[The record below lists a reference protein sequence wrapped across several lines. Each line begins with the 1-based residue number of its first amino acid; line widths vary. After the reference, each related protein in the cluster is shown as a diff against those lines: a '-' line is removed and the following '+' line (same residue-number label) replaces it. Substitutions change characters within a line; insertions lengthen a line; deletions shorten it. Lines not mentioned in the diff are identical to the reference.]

1 MNFKKTPTNVN
12 VVNIKKRCQEKKMPR
27 ILDSELKYS
36 AIALCCTG
44 LSRDGIAE
52 KLGIGKGTV
61 SKFLEEFRKE
71 IGDKQYNAIKGT
83 GMFLRKEKI
92 SLAEAVSGVNL
103 LLYMEENGIKDDDIH
118 SFLENLREINNV
130 SNVQELLT
138 ESVKVLLISKK
149 TGKSFQQIQEQYEEL
164 SQSVSDLKLYKNT
177 LQADIKKLE
186 IKEFE
191 TLKKN
196 KTTDES
202 LRQFIVIR
210 RSFLNMGVNL
220 AELPQYHD
228 ALAEIKRQG
237 FDVENILDDLQELK
251 DLQAMIN
258 AKGKYLK
265 KYNQDI
271 EIAKDQLRGV
281 SSELNVMRQK
291 YRHYSYAIKVISEL
305 LNKGQ
310 DPSIIIHW
318 NQILQHCKMNI
329 SEFDSELRKFESMTM
344 YIHKINTEIKSLE
357 VHKSHLKSTVSMLDS
372 RQKQLVQMI
381 DFAQTE
387 LDKKIIHATKEINT
401 MHANPLRLV
410 KEDKKP
416 KEVFPILL
424 ILFKEMSAWLKKYKI
439 EDKKFVGSID
449 SIISEIDRIL
459 RGK

>member
-1 MNFKKTPTNVN
+1 
-12 VVNIKKRCQEKKMPR
+12 MPR

-36 AIALCCTG
+36 AIAMCCTG

-92 SLAEAVSGVNL
+92 SLVEAVSGVNL

-164 SQSVSDLKLYKNT
+164 SQSVSNLKLYKNT

-372 RQKQLVQMI
+372 KQKQLVHTI
-381 DFAQTE
+381 NFAQTE
-387 LDKKIIHATKEINT
+387 LDKKIIHATKEISI

-416 KEVFPILL
+416 KEVLPILL
-424 ILFKEMSAWLKKYKI
+424 ILFKEMSLWLKKHKI
-439 EDKKFVGSID
+439 EDKKFVGSVD
-449 SIISEIDRIL
+449 SLIPEIDRIL
-459 RGK
+459 REK

>member
-1 MNFKKTPTNVN
+1 
-12 VVNIKKRCQEKKMPR
+12 MPKV
-27 ILDSELKYS
+27 LDSELKYR
-36 AIALCCTG
+36 AIALCCAG
-44 LSRDGIAE
+44 LSRDGIAK

-71 IGDKQYNAIKGT
+71 IGDEQYNTIKGM

-92 SLAEAVSGVNL
+92 PLAEAVSGANL
-103 LLYMEENGIKDDDIH
+103 LSYMKENGIKNDDIH
-118 SFLENLREINNV
+118 SFFENVREISNV
-130 SNVQELLT
+130 SNAQELLA
-138 ESVKVLLISKK
+138 ESVKVLQISKK
-149 TGKSFQQIQEQYEEL
+149 TGKSFQQIQEQYKEL
-164 SQSVSDLKLYKNT
+164 YHSISDLKMCKDT
-177 LQADIKKLE
+177 LQANIKKLE
-186 IKEFE
+186 IKQLE
-191 TLKKN
+191 TLQKN

-210 RSFLNMGVNL
+210 RNFLSIGINL

-237 FDVENILDDLQELK
+237 FDVEKILDDLQELK

-258 AKGKYLK
+258 AEEKYLK

-271 EIAKDQLRGV
+271 EIAKEQLCKI
-281 SSELNVMRQK
+281 SLDLKAMKQQHQ
-291 YRHYSYAIKVISEL
+291 HYSYVIKVISEF

-329 SEFDSELRKFESMTM
+329 SEFESELKKFKNMTM
-344 YIHKINTEIKSLE
+344 YIHKINTKIKSLE
-357 VHKSHLKSTVSMLDS
+357 GHESHLKSTVNILDS
-372 RQKQLVQMI
+372 KQKQLVQMTN
-381 DFAQTE
+381 FAQTE
-387 LDKKIIHATKEINT
+387 LDKKIIHATKEINA

-416 KEVFPILL
+416 KVVFPLLL
-424 ILFKEMSAWLKKYKI
+424 ILFKEISLWLKKHKI